1 MAIALPWC
9 FYDWAHHRHAGFLIS
24 MLSQMGM
31 MVILALSY
39 NMLLGQAGLFSLC
52 HATFFG
58 IGGYATIHLLNAAG
72 DGDLP
77 LPMEVMPLLAGL
89 TGLGL
94 AIVFGAMATKQRATA
109 FAMIT
114 LGIGE
119 LMATAALMFHHFF
132 GGEGGVTTNRMI
144 DHSLFGL
151 TYASGIQVYYLILA
165 WTVIATGLMY
175 YLTLTPLGRMAN
187 ATRDNFERAQFIGYD
202 PRMVRFLQFALSG
215 FFAGIGGGL
224 YAITYEIVTFDALA
238 APLSANALLMAYIG
252 GTTVFGGPILGAI
265 LITLLQSGVSLLSN
279 SWLVYVGVHVHRDGD
294 LRADRP
300 GRDHQG
306 ARPDQ
311 ARRPAGPP
319 DRALSAAGA
328 SRRSAFVLGF
338 VGLVELM
345 SFLTIGAAQGKKLVL
360 FGSPIDVHATL
371 PWAISV
377 GCAAARRRL
386 AAVRGGRLPS
396 RLGKPDAREG
406 AAMTALSLRDVRKNF
421 GATEIIRGVTL
432 DIAQRR
438 ASLHH
443 RPERRRQDHLLQPDQ
458 RPVPDHLGRD
468 PAERRSASTRC
479 RRTGSTGWACRA
491 ASRSPRS
498 STACRCSR
506 TCAARC
512 CGAAATATRSGRR
525 CGGRRR

>member
-1 MAIALPWC
+1 MKRVWLVLVLVAIAVALPWC

-58 IGGYATIHLLNAAG
+58 VGGYAMIHLLNAAG
-72 DGDLP
+72 TGDLP

-89 TGLGL
+89 TGLAL
-94 AIVFGAMATKQRATA
+94 AVVFGAMATKQRATA

-144 DHSLFGL
+144 EHSLFGL
-151 TYASGIQVYYLILA
+151 TYASGLEVYYLILA
-165 WTVIATGLMY
+165 WSLIAILLMY

-202 PRMVRFLQFALSG
+202 PRMVRFIQFALSG

-279 SWLVYVGVHVHRDGD
+279 SWLVYVGVMFIAMVIFAPTGLAGIIKAHGPIRQAGRIGGLIVPY
-294 LRADRP
+294 LRMLVP
-300 GRDHQG
+300 FV
-306 ARPDQ
+306 
-311 ARRPAGPP
+311 
-319 DRALSAAGA
+319 ALL
-328 SRRSAFVLGF
+328 VGF

-360 FGSPIDVHATL
+360 FAHPIDVHAGL
-371 PWAISV
+371 PWAVSA
-377 GCAAARRRL
+377 GSLLLGGLWLRWEAAGFHRVWEDLRL
-386 AAVRGGRLPS
+386 
-396 RLGKPDAREG
+396 E
-406 AAMTALSLRDVRKNF
+406 
-421 GATEIIRGVTL
+421 
-432 DIAQRR
+432 QRR
-438 ASLHH
+438 
-443 RPERRRQDHLLQPDQ
+443 
-458 RPVPDHLGRD
+458 
-468 PAERRSASTRC
+468 
-479 RRTGSTGWACRA
+479 
-491 ASRSPRS
+491 
-498 STACRCSR
+498 
-506 TCAARC
+506 
-512 CGAAATATRSGRR
+512 
-525 CGGRRR
+525 